1 MKKIIKSIDEQFAQ
15 SLNGDGFNSSNGVFK
30 VNYKAYSDLSMA
42 VGRDADPSLLVKDSV
57 FQVGDI
63 VKGKVKGYGKKVKGE
78 IIETSKSTDGKS
90 YIIKIQ
96 SDKNKKTYTLIPG
109 SIEFCEDRGNSKNVM
124 SMGISSRE
132 KNAQNLKYNGGNII
146 WGSLENKNLDHP
158 YVDPEGS
165 AIEGPMGTGWR
176 IKFVD
181 DLPSDN
187 LIFNSVL
194 ADPNDNLIT
203 LSRSSGNNSFKDIL
217 KAAEAFCYFCYH
229 PELLEEPMDLRGIL
243 AILFLEIKNELDS
256 KKQMIQNFPDLCKR
270 SYGESRDEH
279 IEKANSIL
287 NRFL

>member
-63 VKGKVKGYGKKVKGE
+63 VKGKVKGKEKKIQGE

-90 YIIKIQ
+90 YRIKIQ
-96 SDKNKKTYTLIPG
+96 SGKNKRTYTLIPG
-109 SIEFCEDRGNSKNVM
+109 SIEFCEDRGNTKNVM
-124 SMGISSRE
+124 GMGISSRE

-146 WGSLENKNLDHP
+146 WGSMENKKLEHP
-158 YVDPEGS
+158 YIDIEGEEV
-165 AIEGPMGTGWR
+165 EGPMGTGWKV
-176 IKFVD
+176 KFVD
-181 DLPSDN
+181 DLSDDN
-187 LIFNSVL
+187 LLFNSL
-194 ADPNDNLIT
+194 IANPDNNLIT
-203 LSRSSGNNSFKDIL
+203 FSRSANNNSFKDIL

-229 PELLEEPMDLRGIL
+229 PELSEEPIDLKGL
-243 AILFLEIKNELDS
+243 LSILFLEIKNELES
-256 KKQMIQNFPDLCKR
+256 KKQMIQHFPDLCNR
-270 SYGESRDEH
+270 SYGESKDEH
-279 IEKANSIL
+279 NDRATSII

>member
-42 VGRDADPSLLVKDSV
+42 VGRDPDPSLLVKDSV

-63 VKGKVKGYGKKVKGE
+63 VKGKVKGYGKKIKGE
-78 IIETSKSTDGKS
+78 IIETAKSNDGKS
-90 YIIKIQ
+90 YVIKIQ
-96 SDKNKKTYTLIPG
+96 SEKNKKTYTLIPG
-109 SIEFCEDRGNSKNVM
+109 SIEFCEDRGNSKNVTGM
-124 SMGISSRE
+124 SISSRE
-132 KNAQNLKYNGGNII
+132 KSTQNLKYNGGNII
-146 WGSLENKNLDHP
+146 WGSMENKNLDHP

-203 LSRSSGNNSFKDIL
+203 LSRSTGNNSFKDIL
-217 KAAEAFCYFCYH
+217 KAAEAFCYFSYH
-229 PELLEEPMDLRGIL
+229 PELLEEPIDLRGIL

-279 IEKANSIL
+279 IEKASSIL